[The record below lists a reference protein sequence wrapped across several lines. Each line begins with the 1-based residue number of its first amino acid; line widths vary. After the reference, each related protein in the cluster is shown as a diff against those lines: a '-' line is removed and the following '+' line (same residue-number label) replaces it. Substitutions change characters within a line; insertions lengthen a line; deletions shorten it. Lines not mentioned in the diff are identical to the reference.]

1 MQLAENLDGQL
12 TRMGEDLK
20 EIISHLNSA
29 ARAEDSRDP
38 VTQMG
43 KVANIKWC
51 KLRNCLV
58 RSVSLLNGRYPHLT
72 SACKAIKAQ
81 SLRTEPV
88 KSFVHLVQLANTS
101 SVELFGY

>member
-38 VTQMG
+38 ITQMG
-43 KVANIKWC
+43 KVSNH
-51 KLRNCLV
+51 LR
-58 RSVSLLNGRYPHLT
+58 
-72 SACKAIKAQ
+72 
-81 SLRTEPV
+81 E
-88 KSFVHLVQLANTS
+88 
-101 SVELFGY
+101 